1 MYHHQITFIRMAQ
14 IPWFWHLVRK
24 PYRPVKEELK
34 TEVMTEKHSSSNTRQ
49 ATKMVLELS
58 WVPYTKYHL
67 HHRTLAETGSLQ
79 KSYCLCVC
87 VCVFFFFF
95 SKPKGGHFVAVE
107 VIVLVMLCVSV
118 GDSVPPCIVLCL
130 IHHLYYV
137 MPSLLKQHLKRLQN
151 IVAGIFLGGIMWW
164 RGISWV
170 EMHDNQRKELLSDP
184 ECRHH
189 VSHATR
195 NPPGNWPR
203 KNTNQQEQRWWHAIA
218 NPHTSTR
225 KQSWKMPKSSTRT
238 Q

>member
-1 MYHHQITFIRMAQ
+1 MRSWHRSIQAATHAKQQ
-14 IPWFWHLVRK
+14 KWFLSYPECRTPSTTCTTEPLLKLVAFNNLT
-24 PYRPVKEELK
+24 V
-34 TEVMTEKHSSSNTRQ
+34 
-49 ATKMVLELS
+49 
-58 WVPYTKYHL
+58 
-67 HHRTLAETGSLQ
+67 
-79 KSYCLCVC
+79 CVC
-87 VCVFFFFF
+87 VCVCVCV

-189 VSHATR
+189 VPHATR

-225 KQSWKMPKSSTRT
+225 KQSWKMPKSSTINDPISNFELNFFFP
-238 Q
+238 QFWHL